1 MPLSVAEQTEIDRM
15 TGGGM
20 AALVLLRREATG
32 LRTAFAALSGAQRSA
47 FAASYPTLV
56 PWLQSM
62 ASALDGPL
70 PADYVA
76 TTRARERRIARTAR
90 ALQQIVADGT
100 RPTIAQLRQLLIDA
114 GGTPGEVE
122 PVGEYEAP

>member
-1 MPLSVAEQTEIDRM
+1 VPLSTADQQAIDQM
-15 TGGGM
+15 TGGGV
-20 AALVLLRREATG
+20 AALVLLRREAAG
-32 LRTAFAALSGAQRSA
+32 LRAAFAALSGAQRSA

-62 ASALDGPL
+62 SAALDGPL

-76 TTRARERRIARTAR
+76 TTRARERRIARAAR
-90 ALQQIVADGT
+90 ALMELVASGT
-100 RPTIAQLRQLLIDA
+100 RPTIAQLRQALIDA

-122 PVGEYEAP
+122 PVGEHES